1 MGPRRRSHAGL
12 EALAA
17 VMTLLVM
24 GPAVCAAADSR
35 RSQDWCRVDDPA
47 TYRLARA
54 AAAGAAAKTTDS
66 PTCPAPAD
74 SQQLPKTI
82 ALPLPCGRAMVLE
95 KIVVGSTNVLDEQEV
110 HLGQTDAA
118 GNQVTEL
125 TAGPQVARLSGA
137 FTQGEGTRSPTKA
150 PQLDKLN
157 GRSYY
162 IGRYPVT
169 EPQYRLMAMGLL
181 KPDGSH
187 DGADDAACREFTDSI
202 KDLRETQVLPASRI
216 SWFDA
221 VAFTRAYN
229 DWLLARDRARIAA
242 GQAPDLP
249 WEAGS
254 TSYVRLPTEAEWE
267 YAARGGAVSS
277 QDLGLK
283 TYRVRDPKSG
293 EVRVAELGEIA
304 QLSDTDTD
312 PEHPLVGVGRKLPN
326 LFELYDMLGDVD
338 EIMFE
343 PFRLTRPDDLHGQP
357 GGYIIKG
364 GNVFTPQKAIGVGYR
379 SEVPFFELKGESR
392 SPTTGFRVV
401 LSLPV
406 FVYGVADS
414 QRWSAGRQNPVLLQA
429 MSAAIQSLVT
439 TTGDRARDSLGADLE
454 KLRAESE
461 QGKIDKKQ
469 LESQLAQIHT
479 TLNASNARLA
489 DAARSIRHDKL
500 ETATLL
506 AFNIRAIGA
515 SVLSNSLTLRDLQTQ
530 AHADS
535 EKQQLDRIKSRIEEY
550 DRSLNKSF
558 GFYVQTVLE
567 LAKSAPAE
575 VEEAGES
582 VKREFGAE
590 GMQLFDKYREQSLK
604 HVREAVDLKRRPT
617 PAEEQKWLYEIDE
630 TRKLREQRL
639 AGKSP

>member
-1 MGPRRRSHAGL
+1 MMPPSRRRSRAGL

-17 VMTLLVM
+17 VSIWLVSGAAGSM
-24 GPAVCAAADSR
+24 AADTRLSK
-35 RSQDWCRVDDPA
+35 DWCRVDDPA

-54 AAAGAAAKTTDS
+54 EAASKS
-66 PTCPAPAD
+66 PDPPACPAPAD
-74 SQQLPKTI
+74 PQQLPKTI
-82 ALPLPCGRAMVLE
+82 ALPLPCGRVMMVE

-110 HLGQTDAA
+110 HLGQTDAG
-118 GNQVTEL
+118 GNQITEL
-125 TAGPQVARLSGA
+125 TAGPQVARLAGA
-137 FTQGEGTRSPTKA
+137 FTQGEGTRSPTQS
-150 PQLDKLN
+150 PPLDKLN

-169 EPQYRLMAMGLL
+169 EPQYRLMTMGVL

-187 DGADDAACREFTDSI
+187 DGADDGACREFADSI

-229 DWLLARDRARIAA
+229 DWLLARDR
-242 GQAPDLP
+242 
-249 WEAGS
+249 
-254 TSYVRLPTEAEWE
+254 
-267 YAARGGAVSS
+267 
-277 QDLGLK
+277 
-283 TYRVRDPKSG
+283 
-293 EVRVAELGEIA
+293 
-304 QLSDTDTD
+304 D
-312 PEHPLVGVGRKLPN
+312 PEHPLVGLGRKLPN
-326 LFELYDMLGDVD
+326 LFGLYDMLGNVD

-401 LSLPV
+401 LALPV

-429 MSAAIQSLVT
+429 MSAAIKSLV
-439 TTGDRARDSLGADLE
+439 TTGDRARDSLATDLE
-454 KLRAESE
+454 KLRVESE

-469 LESQLAQIHT
+469 LEDQLAQIHA
-479 TLNASNARLA
+479 TLNASNARLS

-515 SVLSNSLTLRDLQTQ
+515 SVLSNSMTLRDLQAQ
-530 AHADS
+530 ARADS

-550 DRSLNKSF
+550 DRSLAKSF

-567 LAKSAPAE
+567 LAQATPSE
-575 VEEAGES
+575 IEEAGES

-590 GMQLFDKYREQSLK
+590 GMQLFDKYREQSLR
-604 HVREAVDLKRRPT
+604 HVREVVSSKRRPT
-617 PAEEQKWLYEIDE
+617 PSEEQKWLYEIDE

-639 AGKSP
+639 GKSS

>member
-1 MGPRRRSHAGL
+1 MMPPSRRRSRAGL

-17 VMTLLVM
+17 VSIWLVSGAAGSM
-24 GPAVCAAADSR
+24 AADTRLSK
-35 RSQDWCRVDDPA
+35 DWCRVDDPA

-54 AAAGAAAKTTDS
+54 EAASKS
-66 PTCPAPAD
+66 PDPPACPAPAD
-74 SQQLPKTI
+74 PQQLPKTI
-82 ALPLPCGRAMVLE
+82 ALPLPCGRVMMVE

-110 HLGQTDAA
+110 HLGQTDAG
-118 GNQVTEL
+118 GNQITEL
-125 TAGPQVARLSGA
+125 TAGPQVARLAGA
-137 FTQGEGTRSPTKA
+137 FTQGEGTRSPTQS
-150 PQLDKLN
+150 PPLDKLN

-169 EPQYRLMAMGLL
+169 EPQYRLMTMGLL

-187 DGADDAACREFTDSI
+187 DGADDGACREFADSI

-229 DWLLARDRARIAA
+229 DWLLARDRARIAS
-242 GQAPDLP
+242 GKAPDLP

-293 EVRVAELGEIA
+293 EIRVAELGEIA
-304 QLSDTDTD
+304 QLSDSDTD
-312 PEHPLVGVGRKLPN
+312 PEHPLVGLGRKLPN
-326 LFELYDMLGDVD
+326 LFGLYDMLGNVD

-401 LSLPV
+401 LALPV

-429 MSAAIQSLVT
+429 MSAAIKSLV
-439 TTGDRARDSLGADLE
+439 TTGDRARDSLATDLE
-454 KLRAESE
+454 KLRVESE

-469 LESQLAQIHT
+469 LEDQLAQIHA
-479 TLNASNARLA
+479 TLNASNARLS

-515 SVLSNSLTLRDLQTQ
+515 SVLSNSMTLRDLQAQ
-530 AHADS
+530 ARADS

-550 DRSLNKSF
+550 DRSLAKSF

-567 LAKSAPAE
+567 LAQATPSE
-575 VEEAGES
+575 IEEAGES

-590 GMQLFDKYREQSLK
+590 GMQLFDKYREQSLR
-604 HVREAVDLKRRPT
+604 HVREVVSSKRRPT
-617 PAEEQKWLYEIDE
+617 PSEEQKWLYEIDE

-639 AGKSP
+639 GKSS